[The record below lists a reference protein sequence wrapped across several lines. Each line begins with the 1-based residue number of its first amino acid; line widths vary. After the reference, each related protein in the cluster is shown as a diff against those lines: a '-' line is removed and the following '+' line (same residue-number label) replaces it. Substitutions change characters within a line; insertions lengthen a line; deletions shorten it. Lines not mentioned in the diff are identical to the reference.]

1 MSGERK
7 QGIQDM
13 ARPIS
18 LKQLRSFLGMV
29 NYFRDFIPHISTVL
43 APLTDLT
50 CVSKNKEFVWN
61 EDAERA
67 FIEIKKL
74 IVDSTSLTHLT
85 ESGVITLYTDASMM
99 GIGAVLVQADENN
112 VDHPI
117 LFLSQKFSSAAMNWA
132 TIEQECYAVYYSI
145 ITLQS
150 YLLGRHFFVATDH
163 RNLMYL
169 EKSVVPKLV
178 RWRLRLLEFHF
189 TIIHI
194 SGVDNAVADVL
205 SRALRMVTLDGI
217 ESEAYETFKQ
227 FHNEIIGHHGVSK
240 TVQMIKDA
248 KRQWI
253 GYAKEVRN
261 FIRHC
266 PVCQKVKTQPMP
278 NVITNK
284 YTLSGSAPMRAMSVD
299 AIGPLPEDENRN
311 KFILM
316 IIDNFSKF
324 TELYATKSTTV
335 AVG

>member
-1 MSGERK
+1 MDQDNTAVITPWGLFKFTRVPFGISTAPAVYQDRMANVILKELYMKGCVAYIDDTVIFGKTTVKILDNLEAVFIQMVKHNVRLKGVKCSFGYSEVAFVGHLFNSKGYHMSEERK

-50 CVSKNKEFVWN
+50 CVSKHKEFVWN
-61 EDAERA
+61 EDAERT

-74 IVDSTSLTHLT
+74 IINSTSLTHLT
-85 ESGVITLYTDASMM
+85 DSGVITLYTDASMM

-117 LFLSQKFSSAAMNWA
+117 LFLSQKFSSAKCYAGMLCRI

-169 EKSVVPKLV
+169 EKSVV
-178 RWRLRLLEFHF
+178 
-189 TIIHI
+189 
-194 SGVDNAVADVL
+194 
-205 SRALRMVTLDGI
+205 TL
-217 ESEAYETFKQ
+217 A
-227 FHNEIIGHHGVSK
+227 
-240 TVQMIKDA
+240 
-248 KRQWI
+248 
-253 GYAKEVRN
+253 
-261 FIRHC
+261 
-266 PVCQKVKTQPMP
+266 
-278 NVITNK
+278 
-284 YTLSGSAPMRAMSVD
+284 
-299 AIGPLPEDENRN
+299 
-311 KFILM
+311 
-316 IIDNFSKF
+316 
-324 TELYATKSTTV
+324 STPT
-335 AVG
+335 